1 MKLLTARQMRDLDR
15 RAMEE
20 FALPGVVLMENAGRA
35 AAELA
40 DQRFAAAFP
49 GPVLVLCGKGNN
61 GGDGYVIARHLAN
74 RGWQV
79 ETLVLAPRDV
89 IRGDAAVNLD
99 ILLRSDAAV
108 AFVPESAPL
117 AAALGRCAPRLII
130 DALLGTGLGSEVDG
144 PFRQAIDWINA
155 SSLPVVAVDIPSGL
169 DADSGR
175 AHGAAVQATLTV
187 TFACA
192 KLGQV
197 LHPGAALVGVL
208 EVADIG
214 MPRVLL
220 SQVPDALVLVDR
232 REASRLLPAR
242 SAVGHKGTFGHLLV
256 VAGSTGKSG
265 AAALTA
271 AAGMRGGAGLVTLA
285 TAASE
290 RATLAAM
297 LTEVMT
303 AALPENGGG
312 IGLQAQAP
320 LRDLAAGKEALA
332 LGPGLGQAPETA
344 ALVRALV
351 AECPLPLVLDADGLN
366 ALAGHLEPLARREA
380 ATILTP
386 HPGEMA
392 RLIGGT
398 VRDVESDRVNVARNF
413 AQQHRVVLVLKGAR
427 TIVAFPDGQL
437 RINASGNPGM
447 ASGGMGDLL
456 TGLLGA
462 LLAQGMQATDAA
474 LLGVFLHGLAGDR
487 LAARQGTAGLLASD
501 LLRELPAARFALTQ
515 QEQ

>member
-15 RAMEE
+15 RAIEE

-35 AAELA
+35 AAEHA
-40 DQRFAAAFP
+40 DRRFAAAFP

-79 ETLVLAPRDV
+79 ETLVLAPRDA
-89 IRGDAAVNLD
+89 IGGDAAINLE
-99 ILLRSDAAV
+99 ILLRSDAV
-108 AFVPESAPL
+108 VRFVPE
-117 AAALGRCAPRLII
+117 AADLTEALGRSAPQLVI
-130 DALLGTGLGSEVDG
+130 DALLGTGLGSDVDG
-144 PFRQAIDWINA
+144 IFRQAIDWVNG
-155 SSLPVVAVDIPSGL
+155 SGLPVLAVDIPSGL

-175 AHGAAVQATLTV
+175 VHGVAVHATLTV

-192 KLGQV
+192 KLGQM
-197 LHPGAALVGVL
+197 LHPGTALVGDL

-214 MPRVLL
+214 MPRGLL
-220 SQVPDALVLVDR
+220 AQVPDALVLVDR
-232 REASRLLPAR
+232 REAARLLPAR
-242 SAVGHKGTFGHLLV
+242 PVAGHKGTFGHLLV

-290 RATLAAM
+290 RATMAGM

-303 AALPENGGG
+303 AALPESGGG
-312 IGLQAQAP
+312 IGLQAQAL

-427 TIVAFPDGQL
+427 TIVACPDGQL

-462 LLAQGMQATDAA
+462 LLAQGMQASDAA
-474 LLGVFLHGLAGDR
+474 VLGVFLHGLAGDR
-487 LAARQGTAGLLASD
+487 LAARQGMAGLLASD

-515 QEQ
+515 QET